1 MTRLGLIAALAA
13 VLSVTFA
20 AWEPTTAQAQTTEF
34 EQVEPGFK
42 GVIGLGLVGAELGF
56 IIPAVAGLDETWAFI
71 VFPVVGATGGAL
83 AGYFAL
89 EQPGNTELSVA
100 SLAFGMAMVI
110 PTMVITLA
118 ATAYD
123 PEDEG
128 TVEADGAFEGEFEQ
142 DAEIDV
148 GGGTDVEV
156 EPPPEAAAPRG
167 RRIARAGSGLLRW
180 TDGVGLMLGVPGLA
194 IAPSYTD
201 EELARYGGTQQTEL
215 HVPVVTGAF

>member
-20 AWEPTTAQAQTTEF
+20 AWEPAPAQAQTAEF

-71 VFPVVGATGGAL
+71 VFPVVGATGGAI

-89 EQPGNTELSVA
+89 EEPGNTELSVA
-100 SLAFGMAMVI
+100 ALAFGMAMVI

-128 TVEADGAFEGEFEQ
+128 TVEAGGDFEGEFDEG
-142 DAEIDV
+142 AEIDV
-148 GGGTDVEV
+148 GGGTEVDVQ
-156 EPPPEAAAPRG
+156 PPEAAAPRG

-180 TDGVGLMLGVPGLA
+180 TDDVGLMLGVPGLA
-194 IAPSYTD
+194 IAPSYT
-201 EELARYGGTQQTEL
+201 EAELARYGGRQQTEL
-215 HVPVVTGAF
+215 HVPVVSGAF